1 MERETRRDKLSRE
14 RAEWE
19 SEQALKKQ
27 NKAAQREAES
37 ALKEQRKVEKKASRE
52 RVKVS
57 EYTDGAEAGD
67 LLAPVAAPFESDLL
81 PQPDMSH
88 AQVLKVSPDERVR
101 KQKRVKAS
109 RHKEPRRSAGYKN
122 ALRLGLEDSVA
133 NMLDERDSFLR
144 EWRSGASTPEEAVNR
159 LSTLSVR
166 TKDGALW
173 KLLPRHGGVGLIKT
187 GMDGNIAIIEP
198 PRKRKRWPTVVSC
211 LLFAL
216 LVTLT
221 LWGTF
226 WPATDS
232 SQPDSGS
239 RVTNQQEE

>member
-1 MERETRRDKLSRE
+1 M
-14 RAEWE
+14 
-19 SEQALKKQ
+19 
-27 NKAAQREAES
+27 
-37 ALKEQRKVEKKASRE
+37 
-52 RVKVS
+52 
-57 EYTDGAEAGD
+57 
-67 LLAPVAAPFESDLL
+67 
-81 PQPDMSH
+81 
-88 AQVLKVSPDERVR
+88 
-101 KQKRVKAS
+101 
-109 RHKEPRRSAGYKN
+109 
-122 ALRLGLEDSVA
+122 
-133 NMLDERDSFLR
+133 
-144 EWRSGASTPEEAVNR
+144 TPEEAVNR